1 MWEDSQMAVNMKSC
15 SVSLVIK
22 KELLEITLK
31 YNFTTTRFQ
40 TRLTSG
46 NTKSTVRRWRNRNSH
61 ILFDKQKFGVKFC
74 WITLGLNVA
83 ITSEVQDFHTLQ
95 HINSSRGLGKALVQN
110 VKCSFGRSTNV
121 HYQTSRLTV
130 GWIHTM

>member
-1 MWEDSQMAVNMKSC
+1 MAVNMKSC

-74 WITLGLNVA
+74 
-83 ITSEVQDFHTLQ
+83 
-95 HINSSRGLGKALVQN
+95 
-110 VKCSFGRSTNV
+110 
-121 HYQTSRLTV
+121 
-130 GWIHTM
+130 